1 MRPIITILTSFV
13 ALFVFASCDKDYIS
27 PDELF
32 KDGSMVAKTTIHTKT
47 GDLEDTVTGFRRA
60 AVYKKSDMEGQSW
73 FIAFSGG
80 KMVYDA
86 FVLSIYFDGIDKM
99 KVGEALNPS
108 RFWFSFFFSSD
119 SRASTSK
126 YGGKITLAAK
136 GEDYVFLRFHKVS
149 VSCSFGKYVTDG
161 YLYCQLIDDYYLE
174 GWIPPPPPSGEE

>member
-47 GDLEDTVTGFRRA
+47 GDFEDTVTGFRRA

-99 KVGEALNPS
+99 KVGEVLNPS
-108 RFWFSFFFSSD
+108 RFWFSFYYSSD

-136 GEDYVFLRFHKVS
+136 GEDYVILRFHKVS
-149 VSCSFGKYVTDG
+149 FSTIFGECLTNG
-161 YLYCQLIDDYYLE
+161 YLYCPLFDEYDVTIESSYL
-174 GWIPPPPPSGEE
+174 P